1 MALPLSQIAT
11 NALSIRPSEIEDG
24 YGTCLDLVVS
34 LINHCCDENAHVFF
48 EGREL
53 RCRAV
58 EDIPAGT
65 EITVCYL
72 DGRQDVLHRRRTLK
86 ENFYFTCDCELANPS
101 VSLGSLKLTL
111 T

>member
-1 MALPLSQIAT
+1 MET
-11 NALSIRPSEIEDG
+11 G

-58 EDIPAGT
+58 KDIAAGT
-65 EITVCYL
+65 EITVCYQ

-86 ENFYFTCDCELANPS
+86 DQFFFNCDCKS
-101 VSLGSLKLTL
+101 
-111 T
+111 